1 MPIML
6 ENLSASA
13 IEDAV
18 FNLKKSTRRK
28 ACNAC
33 VQAKAKCSYARPCAR
48 CIDRDI
54 SCIYASASVSASAS
68 ASEGP
73 SNLNFSSPPLEA
85 PNFIPVQPPVLQPAT
100 QGVPNLNLPPVDGFG
115 NVLPSTLLDFQET
128 SLGDLDVTIPIV
140 QHALG
145 DLIHV
150 VEQYPKSLLR
160 DDFISPLLHRTLYE
174 QDVPDMTTLARTSM
188 AICCGSAMETIDG
201 SRFARQAMEV
211 ERQRLI
217 RTFPTYTC
225 MQQWDALHAML
236 IYGILELRTLHGE
249 ARQGKEWKQ
258 KSYSQGLKAPFLA
271 KMTRSLI
278 NSHIQDPITD
288 LMLASRP
295 KSRKWEDW
303 AVGETTR
310 RIIFLANI
318 VYYLGHCDPKNEN
331 ESGSPSSYYEPLN
344 DELILNM
351 PLPCS
356 HALWTARTETEWE
369 LTMDFVEQY
378 STSEGDSSTI
388 FDLSLGRLTLKD
400 VIGSHSR
407 DYLQTLLTPN
417 TSGVGGSDELRS
429 LIILC
434 ALHQFT

>member
-1 MPIML
+1 M
-6 ENLSASA
+6 
-13 IEDAV
+13 
-18 FNLKKSTRRK
+18 
-28 ACNAC
+28 
-33 VQAKAKCSYARPCAR
+33 
-48 CIDRDI
+48 
-54 SCIYASASVSASAS
+54 
-68 ASEGP
+68 
-73 SNLNFSSPPLEA
+73 
-85 PNFIPVQPPVLQPAT
+85 LQPAT
-100 QGVPNLNLPPVDGFG
+100 QGAINLNFPPADGFG
-115 NVLPSTLLDFQET
+115 DVLPPLLDFPQT
-128 SLGDLDVTIPIV
+128 SLGDLDVNIPVV

-150 VEQYPKSLLR
+150 VEQYPKCLLR

-217 RTFPTYTC
+217 QTFPTYTC

-249 ARQGKEWKQ
+249 IRKGEEWKQ

-278 NSHIQDPITD
+278 TSYLQDSVTDPISP
-288 LMLASRP
+288 ARP
-295 KSRKWEDW
+295 KPRKWEQW
-303 AVGETTR
+303 AVEETTR
-310 RIIFLANI
+310 RTIFLANI
-318 VYYLGHCDPKNEN
+318 IYYLGHCNPQ
-331 ESGSPSSYYEPLN
+331 SSSPSPYYEPLN
-344 DELILNM
+344 DDFILNM

-356 HALWTARTETEWE
+356 HALWTARTEMEWD

-378 STSEGDSSTI
+378 SASRE
-388 FDLSLGRLTLKD
+388 DLSTVFNLTLGRMTLKD
-400 VIGSHSR
+400 VLESYSR
-407 DYLQTLLTPN
+407 DYLQTLLVQN
-417 TSGVGGSDELRS
+417 TVGVGGSDELRS